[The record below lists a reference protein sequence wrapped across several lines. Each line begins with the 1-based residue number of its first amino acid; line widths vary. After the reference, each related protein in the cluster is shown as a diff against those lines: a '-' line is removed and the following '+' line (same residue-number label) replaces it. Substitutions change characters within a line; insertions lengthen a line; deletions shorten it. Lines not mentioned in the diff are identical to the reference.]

1 MENVLRQWGK
11 QMNKNY
17 RVQIGTVKVAAF
29 WNEPKQGQKNGY
41 YSICI
46 TRSSRDRDGNWKDEK
61 MYIAPNEMMVLIGA
75 LNEIAHVVNMPIAFT
90 TQSQSHTPSDDNMR
104 QANNETFDRA
114 QNFMNTGVNDDIPF

>member
-1 MENVLRQWGK
+1 
-11 QMNKNY
+11 MNKNY

-61 MYIAPNEMMVLIGA
+61 TYIAPNEMMALIGA
-75 LNEIAHVVNMPIAFT
+75 LNEIAHVVNMPTAFT
-90 TQSQSHTPSDDNMR
+90 TQSQAQVSPDDDMR
-104 QANNETFDRA
+104 RANNETIDRA
-114 QNFMNTGVNDDIPF
+114 QNFMNAGVNDDIPF

>member
-1 MENVLRQWGK
+1 
-11 QMNKNY
+11 MNKNY

-61 MYIAPNEMMVLIGA
+61 MYIAPNEMMALIGA
-75 LNEIAHVVNMPIAFT
+75 LNEIAHVVNAPTAFT
-90 TQSQSHTPSDDNMR
+90 TQSQAQASPDDDMR
-104 QANNETFDRA
+104 HANNETIDRA
-114 QNFMNTGVNDDIPF
+114 QNFMNAGVNDDIPF

>member
-1 MENVLRQWGK
+1 
-11 QMNKNY
+11 MNKNY

-61 MYIAPNEMMVLIGA
+61 MYIAPNEMMALIGA
-75 LNEIAHVVNMPIAFT
+75 LNEIAHVVNMPTAFT
-90 TQSQSHTPSDDNMR
+90 TQSQTQVSPDDDMR
-104 QANNETFDRA
+104 HANNETIDRA
-114 QNFMNTGVNDDIPF
+114 QNFMNAGVNDDIPF

>member
-1 MENVLRQWGK
+1 
-11 QMNKNY
+11 MNKNY
-17 RVQIGTVKVAAF
+17 RVQIGTVKVVAF

-75 LNEIAHVVNMPIAFT
+75 LNEIAHVVNIPTAFT

-104 QANNETFDRA
+104 QADNETFDRA
-114 QNFMNTGVNDDIPF
+114 QNFMNAGVNDDIPF